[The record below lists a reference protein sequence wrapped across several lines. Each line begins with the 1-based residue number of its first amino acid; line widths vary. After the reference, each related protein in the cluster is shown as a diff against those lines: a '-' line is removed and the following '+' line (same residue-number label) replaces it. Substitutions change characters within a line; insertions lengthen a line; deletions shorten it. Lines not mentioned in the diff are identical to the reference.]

1 MKVFS
6 VMPGCKIMIHRNCSY
21 TATTLT
27 ERINFEDRDL
37 VENTKDMMHFKYGE
51 YEYFV
56 KSKDVSVL

>member
-6 VMPGCKIMIHRNCSY
+6 VLPGCKIVIQRNRSY

-27 ERINFEDRDL
+27 ERISFEDRDL
-37 VENTKDMMHFKYGE
+37 VENTKDMMHFKHGD

-56 KSKDVSVL
+56 KRKDVSVL